1 VASVTFSHFLC
12 SVNHFPNNLLA
23 TERLK
28 SLILINM
35 SSPRFIGSPSLC
47 GLCHEGLT
55 EPFPFTMAF
64 QPIVDVIASK
74 VFAYEALVRGP
85 KNEPAGFVLG
95 QVDATNRYAFDQN
108 CRIKAITMAANLGV
122 GTTDAKLSLNFMPD
136 VIYNPSTCLRH
147 TLDTARSCNF
157 PLDGLI
163 FELTED
169 QRVQDKE
176 HLNGIVNE
184 YRSHGFQMAIDD
196 FGAGYAGL
204 NLLASFSADII
215 KLDMDLIRDLE
226 QRPVAYAIVNSIV
239 QLCNSLGMKVVAEGV
254 ETHEE
259 YLALRQCD
267 VKLMQGYLF
276 AKPMFEGL
284 PSVSFPPPSLESMEK
299 QKLLQ

>member
-1 VASVTFSHFLC
+1 
-12 SVNHFPNNLLA
+12 
-23 TERLK
+23 
-28 SLILINM
+28 
-35 SSPRFIGSPSLC
+35 
-47 GLCHEGLT
+47 
-55 EPFPFTMAF
+55 MAF
-64 QPIVDVIASK
+64 QPIVDVEAGK

-85 KNEPAGFVLG
+85 ENEPAGFVLG
-95 QVDATNRYAFDQN
+95 QVDASNRYAFDQN
-108 CRIKAITMAANLGV
+108 CRIKAITLATNLGLA
-122 GTTDAKLSLNFMPD
+122 TSDAKLSLNFMPD
-136 VIYNPSTCLRH
+136 VIYNPATCLRH
-147 TLDTARSCNF
+147 TLEAARSCNF
-157 PLDGLI
+157 PLNGLI

-169 QRVQDKE
+169 QRIQDTG
-176 HLNGIVNE
+176 HLTGIVNE

-204 NLLASFSADII
+204 NLLANFSADII

-239 QLCNSLGMKVVAEGV
+239 QLANSLGMKVVAEGV

-284 PSVSFPPPSLESMEK
+284 PTVSFPQILKEE
-299 QKLLQ
+299 QQTRFVQ